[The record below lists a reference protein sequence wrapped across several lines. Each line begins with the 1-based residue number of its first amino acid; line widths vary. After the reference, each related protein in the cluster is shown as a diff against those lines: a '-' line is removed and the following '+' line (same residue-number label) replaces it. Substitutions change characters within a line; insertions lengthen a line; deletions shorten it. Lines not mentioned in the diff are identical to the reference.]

1 MNQHDSVP
9 LDQLSLLPVFAG
21 MTDRERQQLVDIA
34 STMTFPP
41 GEVVMRQGKTSRN
54 LLVLLEGRCQV
65 MVLGGSTPT
74 SEIVLAELQP
84 YEHFGEM
91 SFFEGA
97 PHSASVRTTTAVKLL
112 RIERTDYDLLIK
124 EGNLAAYKL
133 AFNMVGKLAER
144 LRRMD
149 QWVTDLVEK
158 QPEKAHISEWSHFRD
173 KLFSNWNL

>member
-1 MNQHDSVP
+1 MTQDTIPTEQLNQ
-9 LDQLSLLPVFAG
+9 LPIFAG
-21 MTDRERQQLVDIA
+21 MTELERQQLVDIA

-54 LLVLLEGRCQV
+54 LWVLLEGHCQV
-65 MVLGGSTPT
+65 VVFGGSTPT
-74 SEIVLAELQP
+74 SEILLAELQP

-97 PHSASVRTTTAVKLL
+97 PHSASVRATTAVKLL

-124 EGNLAAYKL
+124 DGNLAAFKL

-149 QWVTDLVEK
+149 KWVTDLMEK
-158 QPEKAHISEWSHFRD
+158 QPEQAKISEWSHFRD
-173 KLFSNWNL
+173 KLFSNWNM

>member
-1 MNQHDSVP
+1 MNADTVP
-9 LDQLSLLPVFAG
+9 SEQLNLLPIFAG

-34 STMTFPP
+34 STMMFPP
-41 GEVVMRQGKTSRN
+41 GEVMMRQGKTSRN
-54 LLVLLEGRCQV
+54 LWVLLEGHCQV
-65 MVLGGSTPT
+65 VVFGGNSPS
-74 SEIVLAELQP
+74 SELLLAELQP

-97 PHSASVRTTTAVKLL
+97 PHSASVRATTAVKLL

-124 EGNLAAYKL
+124 DGNLAAYKF
-133 AFNMVGKLAER
+133 AFNMLAKLAER

-149 QWVTDLVEK
+149 QWVTDLMEK
-158 QPEKAHISEWSHFRD
+158 QPEQTKTSEWNHFRD

>member
-1 MNQHDSVP
+1 MTQDTVP
-9 LDQLSLLPVFAG
+9 TEQLNLLPIFAG
-21 MTDRERQQLVDIA
+21 MTDQERQQLVDIA

-54 LLVLLEGRCQV
+54 LLVLLEGHCQV
-65 MVLGGSTPT
+65 VVFGAGTPP
-74 SEIVLAELQP
+74 SEIVLAELKP
-84 YEHFGEM
+84 HEHFGEM

-97 PHSASVRTTTAVKLL
+97 PHSASVRATTAVKLL

-124 EGNLAAYKL
+124 DGNLAAYKL

-149 QWVTDLVEK
+149 QWVTDLMEK
-158 QPEKAHISEWSHFRD
+158 QPEKAKISEWSHFRD
-173 KLFSNWNL
+173 KLFSNWDL

>member
-1 MNQHDSVP
+1 MNHDTVP
-9 LDQLSLLPVFAG
+9 MEQLNMLPMFAG
-21 MTDRERQQLVDIA
+21 MTDQERQQLVDIA

-65 MVLGGSTPT
+65 VVFGSGPGS

-84 YEHFGEM
+84 HEHFGEM

-97 PHSASVRTTTAVKLL
+97 PHSASVRATTAVKLL

-124 EGNLAAYKL
+124 DGNLAAYKL

-149 QWVTDLVEK
+149 QWVTDLVGKEPEQK
-158 QPEKAHISEWSHFRD
+158 QISEWSHFRD
-173 KLFSNWNL
+173 KLFSKWDL